1 MKAIVLYYSYGGNTR
16 KIAAKIQKALTCDA
30 AEIKPQTPY
39 VGNYNAVVE
48 QGQREINSGYMPK
61 LQPLDMD
68 LSRYDTIILG
78 TPVWWYTFAPAMK
91 TFLHNTDFNGKE
103 VYLFATNGGW
113 LGHTFQD
120 FKSSE
125 RRKCP
130 HWIKHPIQRR
140 STAHIGRR
148 YCFMASN
155 TSDIPPNSIITTQ
168 RRPLFHTGDVKLNM
182 CH

>member
-120 FKSSE
+120 FK
-125 RRKCP
+125 KAL
-130 HWIKHPIQRR
+130 K
-140 STAHIGRR
+140 G
-148 YCFMASN
+148 ASVHTGLN
-155 TSDIPPNSIITTQ
+155 IRFNEDLQLTSDEDIASWLRTLQTSLQ
-168 RRPLFHTGDVKLNM
+168 TVS
-182 CH
+182 